1 MAAREFTFEDAKNIL
16 VNRIGVPEDTV
27 NDPSQSFEDLGL
39 DSLAFV
45 EIQLAMQQEYG
56 FQIPDEDA
64 EQITTIGEA
73 IDYTNKQAERGGIVM
88 AGHTDNSVVID
99 KPIDEVWQR
108 MNDLEN
114 WTNLFTEYAS
124 VEILERDGNTVKFR
138 LTTHPDPEYDGQVW
152 SWTSERTMDP
162 DSYTTKSHRIET
174 GPFEYMNIEWYFE
187 PADGGT
193 KMRWVQDF
201 SMKESAPAND
211 EQAEEYLNKNTT
223 EQMKAIKERLE
234 SG

>member
-1 MAAREFTFEDAKNIL
+1 
-16 VNRIGVPEDTV
+16 
-27 NDPSQSFEDLGL
+27 
-39 DSLAFV
+39 
-45 EIQLAMQQEYG
+45 
-56 FQIPDEDA
+56 
-64 EQITTIGEA
+64 
-73 IDYTNKQAERGGIVM
+73 M
-88 AGHTDNSVVID
+88 AGRTDNAVVID

-187 PADGGT
+187 PEDGGT

-201 SMKESAPAND
+201 SMRESAPAND
-211 EQAEEYLNKNTT
+211 EQAEEYLNKNTA

-234 SG
+234 GG